1 MSSSERPEGV
11 GGTALRSGAWRVRPG
26 GGVPGAAAKEP
37 WPELGP
43 DTALRVERLAGAVER

>member
-1 MSSSERPEGV
+1 MSSSEGPEGV
-11 GGTALRSGAWRVRPG
+11 ALRSGAWRVRPG

-43 DTALRVERLAGAVER
+43 DAALRVERLAGAVER